1 MRKKLPL
8 LITCSLIVT
17 LLGGCGGFAAR
28 DTSKDNGTGFEI
40 NTGAA
45 APAAEAA
52 VADNYDYDYAAE
64 ESYAVSYTDG
74 LDMDSST
81 YYEEDED
88 VYYEGE
94 DFNTEEYNTIKEYGF
109 EYVSSKPLSTF
120 AADVDTGS
128 YCNLRRMLNDYYD
141 MDSIPSGAVRTE
153 EMINYFDYPLMEKNK
168 TDGKFSLQYTVNNC
182 PWNEDNQLLVMTI
195 TANDNKV
202 KSAGNNF
209 VYLID
214 SSGSMYSSDKLDLAI
229 EGFKNL
235 TKALD
240 ENDLVSIVTYA
251 GDSDTLVEGCPAG
264 NYKKI
269 FKALESIQAN
279 GGTNGSGGIEAA
291 YDCALRNYIKNGNN
305 RVIIAS
311 DGDMNL
317 GVTSQSGLV
326 DLIKEKKESGVFLTT
341 LGFGT
346 GNYSDANMEQI
357 ADAGNGNYYYID
369 SLKEAKRVL
378 VDKLMQTTVTVA
390 KDVKFQAEFN
400 PNVVSEYRLIGY
412 ENRKLSA
419 KDFDD
424 DTKDGGE
431 VGAGQQ
437 VTVVYELVPANGEN
451 GGKELK
457 YQKSE
462 STNDSDDIL
471 TLSIR
476 YKHPKKDNSELEEYA
491 VTKKGNGNKEDWYF
505 VAGLTEFS
513 LILHKSDYKGQATLK
528 DAIKLLNTG
537 KTHDEYRQEC
547 FDLIKSL
554 ESDYED
560 PYYEDDDDFNTF
572 DEDEQGTIDRDTVD
586 LFED

>member
-1 MRKKLPL
+1 MKKKLSL
-8 LITCSLIVT
+8 LITLSLLVT
-17 LLGGCGGFAAR
+17 LLGGCGFR
-28 DTSKDNGTGFEI
+28 LPLWEDSTSSDNGTGFEI

-52 VADNYDYDYAAE
+52 AE
-64 ESYAVSYTDG
+64 EAMGDMAYESYATNDYSEDMSYKTSGGYD
-74 LDMDSST
+74 
-81 YYEEDED
+81 
-88 VYYEGE
+88 E
-94 DFNTEEYNTIKEYGF
+94 DFNTEEYNTIKENGF
-109 EYVSSKPLSTF
+109 EYVSTNPLSTF

-128 YCNLRRMLNDYYD
+128 YCNLRRMIRDGYTMND
-141 MDSIPSGAVRTE
+141 IPSGAVRTE
-153 EMINYFDYPLMEKNK
+153 EMVNYFDYPLNEENE
-168 TDGKFSLQYTVNNC
+168 TDGKFSVQYAVNSC

-195 TANDNKV
+195 TANDNNV

-214 SSGSMYSSDKLDLAI
+214 SSGSMYDADKLSMAV
-229 EGFKNL
+229 EGFKRL

-240 ENDLVSIVTYA
+240 EDDLVSIVTYA
-251 GDSDTLVEGCPAG
+251 GSSDTLVEGCPAG
-264 NYKKI
+264 KYKTI
-269 FKALESIQAN
+269 YKALDSIEAN

-341 LGFGT
+341 LGFGS

-369 SLKEAKRVL
+369 CIEEADHVL
-378 VDKLMQTTVTVA
+378 VEKLMQTTVTVA

-400 PNVVSEYRLIGY
+400 PSVVSEYRLVGY
-412 ENRKLSA
+412 ENRTMSA
-419 KDFDD
+419 RDFED

-437 VTVVYELVPANGEN
+437 VTVVYELVPADGEN
-451 GGKELK
+451 GGKKLK
-457 YQKSE
+457 YQTSE
-462 STNDSDDIL
+462 QTSDSDDIL

-491 VTKKGNGNKEDWYF
+491 ITKKSNGNKDDWYF

-513 LILHKSDYKGQATLK
+513 LLLHNSDYKGDSSMK
-528 DAIKLLNTG
+528 DAIKLLEKGTG
-537 KTHDEYRQEC
+537 HSEYREDC
-547 FDLIKSL
+547 YKMIKEL
-554 ESDYED
+554 GYDDYED
-560 PYYEDDDDFNTF
+560 PEYDDDDDWKTY
-572 DEDEQGTIDRDTVD
+572 DDDEEDEEATVDRHTVD
-586 LFED
+586 LSEEE